1 MILFIAS
8 LIISQRVRDG
18 ENSHPLI
25 KICLYEKKGFQM
37 PRGGAR
43 VGAGRPAG
51 RTDLEAR
58 GKRIQREINKKLA
71 LEAGKSPLDFL
82 LLVMQ
87 DKDQKINLRMQAA
100 VAAAPYCHA
109 KLSSVEVKGDPAQP
123 LQVQSDIGQALAALA
138 ELARQQSGQVIDVLP
153 ADIKESEPPKQDSVA

>member
-1 MILFIAS
+1 
-8 LIISQRVRDG
+8 
-18 ENSHPLI
+18 
-25 KICLYEKKGFQM
+25 M

-58 GKRIQREINKKLA
+58 GRRIQKEINKKLS

-82 LLVMQ
+82 LMVMQ
-87 DKDQKINLRMQAA
+87 DKDQRMNMRMQAA

-109 KLSSVEVKGDPAQP
+109 KLASVELKGDATQP
-123 LQVQSDIGQALAALA
+123 LMVQSDIGQALAALA
-138 ELARQQSGQVIDVLP
+138 ELARQQSGQIIDVLP
-153 ADIKESEPPKQDSVA
+153 ADVKEIEPPRQ

>member
-1 MILFIAS
+1 
-8 LIISQRVRDG
+8 
-18 ENSHPLI
+18 
-25 KICLYEKKGFQM
+25 M

-43 VGAGRPAG
+43 IGAGRPTG
-51 RTDLEAR
+51 RTELEAR
-58 GKRIQREINKKLA
+58 GRRLQKEINKKLA

-87 DKDQKINLRMQAA
+87 DKEQKINLRMQAA

-109 KLSSVEVKGDPAQP
+109 KLSSVEVKGDATAP

-138 ELARQQSGQVIDVLP
+138 ELARQQSGQIVDVLP
-153 ADIKESEPPKQDSVA
+153 ADVKEIEPPR

>member
-1 MILFIAS
+1 MI
-8 LIISQRVRDG
+8 
-18 ENSHPLI
+18 
-25 KICLYEKKGFQM
+25 KGDKM

-43 VGAGRPAG
+43 IGAGRPAG

-58 GKRIQREINKKLA
+58 GKRLQKEINKKLA
-71 LEAGKSPLDFL
+71 MEAGKSPLDFL

-87 DKDQKINLRMQAA
+87 DKEQKTSLRMQAA

-109 KLSSVEVKGDPAQP
+109 KLSSVELKGDASQP

-138 ELARQQSGQVIDVLP
+138 EIARQQQGTVIDVLP
-153 ADIKESEPPKQDSVA
+153 ADVKEIEPPR